1 MQICT
6 AQHLIS
12 HLSVKVPSVGSPV
25 GPGLMSRRAPDR
37 NMREE
42 GEVTR
47 ARERGRRGREVKTLT
62 RDVVGYKEGAQLFK
76 ARLIMDRQDVKVQT
90 RAEFF
95 GDKWVAW

>member
-12 HLSVKVPSVGSPV
+12 HLSVKVPSVGSPG
-25 GPGLMSRRAPDR
+25 GPGLMSRRALDR

-47 ARERGRRGREVKTLT
+47 AKETVKEKGEGGQNTHP
-62 RDVVGYKEGAQLFK
+62 DMFGHKEGAQLFK
-76 ARLIMDRQDVKVQT
+76 ACWTDRRCQHKYNTIEVCW
-90 RAEFF
+90 R
-95 GDKWVAW
+95 